1 MIGGPLKTD
10 IERQTVIAHDLEIID
25 MVVFRKEIAALKA
38 EREKNVSNMR
48 EFVYVNPDEL
58 TEADAVMWYKFKNDQ
73 KGLVL
78 PVDFYEYEKE
88 INVSEVSSRF
98 ALLAVFKNKLLSLWT
113 EEESAEYLALQEKG
127 KKLLE
132 MEAFRSEIK
141 KLVAVAWNQT
151 GKDLEFRDILPSQ
164 LTETDAEM
172 WRRVQNS
179 ENITETDLEKYRK
192 DIKDD
197 DRSRLLFYQV
207 IEKKVRVFSTQ
218 EHKPQL

>member
-141 KLVAVAWNQT
+141 KLVATAWNQT
-151 GKDLEFRDILPSQ
+151 GKDLEFRDVLPSQ